1 MGGVARRLRGAVRQG
16 IMWIRRRLS
25 ARGLVGARPSVAP
38 VRILA
43 LGLCLGILS
52 GSGCASRTPEWAE
65 SIDPCCGQDEVLAGM
80 EPSESRCADFV
91 VSREAALALAWSAA
105 AGGGMKHW
113 RVRILPGGPACV
125 WKKWPGLTEE
135 DYLIGAERSEEAR
148 PDTLTP
154 DVGDSTGSPIRPA
167 DE

>member
-1 MGGVARRLRGAVRQG
+1 
-16 IMWIRRRLS
+16 MWIQRRLS

-91 VSREAALALAWSAA
+91 VSREAALALAWSADAQGMSPAMSVA
-105 AGGGMKHW
+105 AIALAGVAMMAASS
-113 RVRILPGGPACV
+113 RRIA
-125 WKKWPGLTEE
+125 
-135 DYLIGAERSEEAR
+135 
-148 PDTLTP
+148 
-154 DVGDSTGSPIRPA
+154 
-167 DE
+167 